1 MLSQPVILGHEDLSR
16 DQLLLDRGLHYGDG
30 LFETI
35 AAVAGD
41 MPLLEQHLARLSRD
55 ASQLLGHYPQA
66 LIEQRLQAVRQL
78 LQSHS
83 EPHVVKILITRGVS
97 GRGYGYDPN
106 TPLRVLAFI
115 YPYQP
120 PSLDKRL
127 AGLNVIH
134 CQHRL
139 ADRGWLGSIKHCNR
153 LDQVVA
159 RTEVSQFSADEGLMY
174 GDDGQLIEAT
184 SANVAVKLHGRWL
197 TPEIAH
203 IGIAGV
209 ARQCMIDAGTL
220 TVANISRASLAEATA
235 LVLINSVQGI
245 MPVRAT
251 PDRVYEES
259 PEQILDELS
268 QGLVPHMRG
277 QW

>member
-16 DQLLLDRGLHYGDG
+16 DQLLLDRGFHYGDG

-35 AAVAGD
+35 AAVSGS
-41 MPLLEQHLARLSRD
+41 MPLLEQHLVRLSRD
-55 ASQLLGHYPQA
+55 SSRLLGHYPQV
-66 LIEQRLQAVRQL
+66 LIEERLQAVSRL
-78 LQSHS
+78 LPLHP
-83 EPHVVKILITRGVS
+83 EPHVVKIVITRGVS
-97 GRGYGYDPN
+97 GRGYGYDPA

-115 YPYQP
+115 YPYQLP
-120 PSLDKRL
+120 ELAKRL
-127 AGLNVIH
+127 TGLNVIH

-139 ADRGWLGSIKHCNR
+139 AERGWLGSIKHCNR

-159 RTEVSQFSADEGLMY
+159 RAEVAQASADEGLMY
-174 GDDGQLIEAT
+174 SDEGQLVEAT

-209 ARQCMIDAGTL
+209 ARQCMIEAGLL

-235 LVLINSVQGI
+235 LALLNSVQGI
-245 MPVRAT
+245 MPVGAT
-251 PDRVYEES
+251 PDRVYDVS
-259 PEQILDELS
+259 TEQILDELS
-268 QGLVPHMRG
+268 QGLSPHMRG